1 MRLHRKYWLASAVAV
16 IFTMSLGSCVDYNTY
31 FEDDEWIGADYNGE
45 SLLLNGELE
54 IDDFDR

>member
-1 MRLHRKYWLASAVAV
+1 MRLLRKYWLASAIAV
-16 IFTMSLGSCVDYNTY
+16 ILITSLGSCVDYNTY
-31 FEDDEWIGADYNGE
+31 FDDDEWMGSDYNGE